1 MKVLHLISGGD
12 KGGAKTH
19 VFTLLSA
26 LTEEI
31 DIRVICFMEGAFY
44 NEIKDMPIP
53 SMLIKQKYRND
64 LTIIKPL
71 VSHIRKEGYHLIHAH
86 GARANFIAMF
96 LRPFIKIPIITT
108 VHSDYKLDFTD
119 SLYRRFFYTGLNR
132 LALKYMDYYIAVS
145 ESFKAMLEG
154 RGFPGDKIYTVYNTI
169 DFERK
174 IDYTSRE
181 EFYNR
186 YNIDARGKTVVGII
200 GRFDYVKGHD
210 IFINAAA
217 EVLKKNKDVIF
228 LLAGEGTEQPG
239 LEQQAEKLGI
249 KDKVIFTGFVDD
261 IFSFINAIDIN
272 ALSSR
277 SESFPYVLLE
287 GARMKKATVST
298 NVGGIGDLIKE
309 DETGLLAEPGNFKEL
324 AEKILKFVNDE
335 DFRNTMGE
343 NLYHFAS
350 KNFSKESMKRRH
362 ISIYEDVLRR
372 RKTESKLF
380 DVVLFGYYG
389 YSNSGDE
396 AILKSI
402 ISSLKEEKEDI
413 NILVLSRRPSETT
426 KEHKVFA
433 INRYNIFQTI
443 KYLKISRAIIYGGG
457 SLIQDVT
464 STRSLVY
471 YTFVLKISKYFGLK
485 LMLYGNGIGPV
496 LKERNILRAQ
506 KALELCDYISLR
518 DPESFTE
525 IKRLGVKNE
534 NVHVSVDP
542 VFAIKL
548 EENKKPED
556 IFRAEGIK
564 LSGKYFVVSV
574 RMWRFNDSEFCRKMA
589 EVIKEIS
596 KKYHITPIYIPM
608 LPDDIVIIKDIAG
621 RAEVDCGIIKKV
633 YDISSI
639 MALIGGAELVLSMRL
654 HALIYAVSG
663 GVPVIGLSY
672 DPKVKSFIEYIK
684 EEYCMDTSS
693 IDTYRLMEMADEI
706 MCDREKAAERIRS
719 QAARLKSLSGHDAKE
734 AIRLVEG

>member
-12 KGGAKTH
+12 KGGAKPH

-26 LTEEI
+26 LMEEI
-31 DIRVICFMEGAFY
+31 DIKIICFMEGAFY

-53 SMLIKQKYRND
+53 SMLIKQKDRND
-64 LTIIKPL
+64 LTILKPL
-71 VSHIRKEGYHLIHAH
+71 VTHIRKEGYHLIHAH

-119 SLYRRFFYTGLNR
+119 SLYRRFFYTGLNKF
-132 LALKYMDYYIAVS
+132 ALKYMDYYIAVS
-145 ESFKAMLEG
+145 ESFKAMLED

-169 DFERK
+169 DFEKK
-174 IDYTSRE
+174 IEYTSRE

-186 YNIDARGKTVVGII
+186 YNINAKGKTVVGII

-217 EVLKKNKDVIF
+217 EVLKKNKNVLF
-228 LLAGEGTEQPG
+228 LLAGEGFEQPN
-239 LEQQAEKLGI
+239 LIQQAERLGI
-249 KDKVIFTGFVDD
+249 QDNIVFTGFVDD

-272 ALSSR
+272 TLSSR

-287 GARMKKATVST
+287 GARMKKATVCT

-309 DETGLLAEPGNFKEL
+309 NETGLLAEPGDFKEL
-324 AEKILKFVNDE
+324 AEKILKFVDDE
-335 DFRNTMGE
+335 NLRNIMGE
-343 NLYHFAS
+343 NLYHFAR

-362 ISIYEDVLRR
+362 ISIYEDVLKR
-372 RKTESKLF
+372 RKAENKLF

-402 ISSLKEEKEDI
+402 IGSLKEEKEDI

-433 INRYNIFQTI
+433 VNRYNIFQTI
-443 KYLKISRAIIYGGG
+443 KYLKISRTIIYGGG

-464 STRSLVY
+464 STRSLMY
-471 YTFVLKISKYFGLK
+471 YTLILKLSKYFGLK

-496 LKERNILRAQ
+496 LKERNLIRAQ

-518 DPESFTE
+518 DPESLTE

-534 NVHVSVDP
+534 NIHVSVDP

-548 EENKKPED
+548 EENQRTED
-556 IFRAEGIK
+556 IFKAEGIQ
-564 LSGKYFVVSV
+564 LSGKYFIVSV
-574 RMWRFNDSEFCRKMA
+574 RMWRFNDPEFCRKMA
-589 EVIKEIS
+589 EVIEGIS
-596 KKYHITPIYIPM
+596 RKYDIIPLYIQM
-608 LPDDIVIIKDIAG
+608 NPDDIIIIKDIAG
-621 RAEVDCGIIKKV
+621 RTEGNCGIIKKV
-633 YDISSI
+633 YDISNI
-639 MALIGGAELVLSMRL
+639 MALIGGAEFVISMRL

-663 GVPVIGLSY
+663 GIPVIGLSY

-684 EEYCMDTSS
+684 EEYYMDTAS
-693 IDTYRLMEMADEI
+693 IDTYRLMTMADEI
-706 MCDREKAAERIRS
+706 MLDREKAAERIRT
-719 QAARLKSLSGHDAKE
+719 QAARLKSLSGNDAKE